1 MSQSCLRNCI
11 SYCLSQLC
19 EDRALQSENQT
30 PQGQTLLCESK
41 GQWSRELMNFPWGI
55 IVCHAEHSPHLVT
68 IRYQKIP
75 LLTLIVRHCSY
86 HRRTQQE
93 TQTLLTSARY
103 LGMLSPALF
112 WISEV
117 PADAQEDPDQ
127 LYNI

>member
-1 MSQSCLRNCI
+1 
-11 SYCLSQLC
+11 
-19 EDRALQSENQT
+19 
-30 PQGQTLLCESK
+30 
-41 GQWSRELMNFPWGI
+41 MNFPWGI